1 MRNVSGDT
9 CNNDKELVIFIT
21 ILKYNKSPVR
31 NLIQKQLFRN
41 KVTTELLIK
50 ISVEGADTAQQR
62 VPS

>member
-41 KVTTELLIK
+41 KVITELLLK
-50 ISVEGADTAQQR
+50 ISVEGPDTAEQQ